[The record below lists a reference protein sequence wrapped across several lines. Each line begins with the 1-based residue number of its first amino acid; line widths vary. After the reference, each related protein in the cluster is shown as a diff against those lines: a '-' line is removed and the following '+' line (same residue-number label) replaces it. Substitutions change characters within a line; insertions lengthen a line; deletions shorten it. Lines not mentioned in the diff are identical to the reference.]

1 MDFLNSSILEDGIEA
16 GNISSNFTSQ
26 SQYTQL
32 AIWGLAGLVS
42 FLILFTIVG
51 NVLVVIAVLTSR
63 ALKPPQN
70 LFLVSLASADILVA
84 TLVMPFSLANEL
96 MGYWFF
102 GKIWCDIYLALD
114 VLFCTSSI
122 VHLCAISLDRYW
134 SVTQAVEY
142 NLKRTPKRV
151 KGMIVVVW
159 LISAVISFPP
169 LISMDRSSSESNPQ
183 CILNDETWYIL
194 YSSIGSFFA
203 PCVIMILVYIRI
215 YQVAKTRT
223 RTMSEKK
230 RDVDSPLENGMDQA
244 EPGRGGSLK
253 SSRDDSMKD
262 HERGNG
268 HCQEQ
273 AVRSPL
279 SNEGKHPATDH
290 DDDFEDSSSSDE
302 KPKKSSISSKHHR
315 DDRKDRKSS
324 RKSSS
329 ASKYSSRKSR
339 ASSKSMELF
348 SSRRKRR
355 STVNRKKISAAR
367 EKRFTFVLAVV
378 MGVFVVCWFPFFF
391 SYSLYG
397 ICREPCQIPETL
409 FKFFFWI
416 GYCNSSLNPVI
427 YTIFNQDFRRAFQ
440 KILCKSWKRSF

>member
-1 MDFLNSSILEDGIEA
+1 MLAHFTDSIPPSRLIASISSPGRSGSLLVFSDVKKKTRGRYKPLSGYNGEAEVERCGRSRDGRGRDEDGARSLTMEILLLSSLRDLHA
-16 GNISSNFTSQ
+16 GCGRSQ

-102 GKIWCDIYLALD
+102 GRIWCDIYLALD

-159 LISAVISFPP
+159 LISAIISFPP
-169 LISMDRSSSESNPQ
+169 LISMDRSSNEASPQ

-230 RDVDSPLENGMDQA
+230 RDSPLENGMDQA
-244 EPGRGGSLK
+244 EPGRGESLK
-253 SSRDDSMKD
+253 SNRGGSMKD
-262 HERGNG
+262 QDHENG

-273 AVRSPL
+273 AVQSPL
-279 SNEGKHPATDH
+279 PNEAKTCTDG
-290 DDDFEDSSSSDE
+290 
-302 KPKKSSISSKHHR
+302 P
-315 DDRKDRKSS
+315 
-324 RKSSS
+324 
-329 ASKYSSRKSR
+329 
-339 ASSKSMELF
+339 
-348 SSRRKRR
+348 
-355 STVNRKKISAAR
+355 
-367 EKRFTFVLAVV
+367 
-378 MGVFVVCWFPFFF
+378 
-391 SYSLYG
+391 
-397 ICREPCQIPETL
+397 
-409 FKFFFWI
+409 
-416 GYCNSSLNPVI
+416 
-427 YTIFNQDFRRAFQ
+427 
-440 KILCKSWKRSF
+440 